1 MSLVD
6 FCVLIMKN
14 DLFLEVE
21 KIFFDINKI
30 DNEEVRN
37 FLKLLLAIR
46 LAYGL
51 IDALKVYCNE
61 KS

>member
-1 MSLVD
+1 M
-6 FCVLIMKN
+6 VLIMKN
-14 DLFLEVE
+14 DLSLEVE

-37 FLKLLLAIR
+37 FLKLFLAIR